1 MLTREDSPRAEQRSA
16 YFPESSRFAARL
28 RKGRLII
35 VLSGLLTV
43 GAALLIGPTLWA
55 KVIQNPPVPGGTLR
69 VSPFENQLNLELDPA
84 REAHVFLMQ
93 QLYDGLVKLD
103 TSLSPTP
110 ALAEYWKID
119 GAGTRY
125 TFYLRQGVRFHDGR
139 EMTADDVAFSLTRLV
154 DPKINSPYAKNLLGK
169 VAGAQEYWDGKAA
182 AVTGFRVLGK
192 YVFEIEW
199 IKPYVSSLYLLG
211 MSYCKILPKSLVA
224 GRDRDFFL
232 KPVGTGPFKFG
243 YWMRGRKLE
252 IIGIRLERNAAY
264 FDRKAYLDAVEF
276 SPFFTFD
283 DFMQGDVDIY
293 PFVSERFA
301 RIDCQTVNDGTLGV
315 VFLGMS
321 CHLAPLNQPR
331 VRRALAR
338 AIDRRMLAKASY
350 TNESVPEPVE
360 TFVPAKLK
368 GFFPSPG
375 ESDYDPDRARSELLA
390 SGFSLQFPGLVF
402 FTSDANRE
410 LGLKV
415 YRELKSELDPM
426 GLLLSHREY
435 QSLREVRTSRRPYLV
450 LIDWRLNL
458 PDPGS
463 ILGPL
468 FSSRS
473 DTNATGYSDR
483 RVDDALQA
491 AEFEP
496 SFSQRIALFQRVEKI
511 LQEDLPALPLF
522 TNQRRMALQA
532 YVKGVEVSPLGFF
545 YLDLR
550 KVWLDK
556 ER

>member
-1 MLTREDSPRAEQRSA
+1 MKR
-16 YFPESSRFAARL
+16 
-28 RKGRLII
+28 
-35 VLSGLLTV
+35 LLTIGLGV
-43 GAALLIGPTLWA
+43 LLTAGAALLIHSTLSA
-55 KVIQNPPVPGGTLR
+55 KVAQDPPVPGGTLR
-69 VSPFENQLNLELDPA
+69 LSPFENQLNLELDPA

-93 QLYDGLVKLD
+93 QIYDGLVKLD
-103 TSLSPTP
+103 PSLSPTP

-154 DPKINSPYAKNLLGK
+154 DSKVNSPYAKNLLGK
-169 VAGAQEYWDGKAA
+169 VVGAQEYWDGKAA
-182 AVTGFRVLGK
+182 AVSGFRVLGK

-211 MSYCKILPKSLVA
+211 MSYCKILPKPLVA
-224 GRDRDFFL
+224 GQDGNFFL
-232 KPVGTGPFKFG
+232 KPVGTGPFKFA

-252 IIGIRLERNAAY
+252 IIGIRLERNPGY
-264 FDRKAYLDAVEF
+264 FDRKAYLEAVEF
-276 SPFFTFD
+276 SPFFTPD
-283 DFMQGDVDIY
+283 DFVHGDVDIY

-301 RIDCQTVNDGTLGV
+301 RVDCQTLNDGALGV

-321 CHLAPLNQPR
+321 CHLSPLNQAR
-331 VRRALAR
+331 VRRALAL

-350 TNESVPEPVE
+350 SSESVPEPVE

-368 GFFPSPG
+368 GFFPAPK
-375 ESDYDPDRARSELLA
+375 ESDRDPSRARVEMA
-390 SGFSLQFPGLVF
+390 AAGFGLQFPGLIF
-402 FTSDANRE
+402 FTSKANRE

-415 YRELKSELDPM
+415 FRELETELDPL
-426 GLLLSHREY
+426 GIFLIHREY
-435 QSLREVRTSRRPYLV
+435 QSLREVRTARRPYLV
-450 LIDWRLNL
+450 MVDWRLNF

-473 DTNATGYSDR
+473 DANAMGFSDK

-511 LQEDLPALPLF
+511 LQEQLPALPLF
-522 TNQRRMALQA
+522 TNQRRMALQS

-550 KVWLDK
+550 NVWLDK
-556 ER
+556 E